1 MKIAWLR
8 HRFPAPQAIGYVF
21 SACILTI
28 QAWEFY
34 NLFREIPALR
44 YRETTW
50 DLIGIISIVQVFA
63 LFESCVI
70 LLALT
75 ALAIV
80 LPASWFRQRYVAQAT
95 ALLIVSALLAVSIH
109 TDGQSMTAWT
119 TQKLWFWLALY
130 ILAVIAAWL
139 VIQRYQR
146 IEQGIK
152 WVVQR
157 TVLLSQVYVAISLLG
172 LVVILIRNL

>member
-1 MKIAWLR
+1 
-8 HRFPAPQAIGYVF
+8 
-21 SACILTI
+21 
-28 QAWEFY
+28 
-34 NLFREIPALR
+34 
-44 YRETTW
+44 
-50 DLIGIISIVQVFA
+50 
-63 LFESCVI
+63 
-70 LLALT
+70 LT

-109 TDGQSMTAWT
+109 TDEQSMTAWT